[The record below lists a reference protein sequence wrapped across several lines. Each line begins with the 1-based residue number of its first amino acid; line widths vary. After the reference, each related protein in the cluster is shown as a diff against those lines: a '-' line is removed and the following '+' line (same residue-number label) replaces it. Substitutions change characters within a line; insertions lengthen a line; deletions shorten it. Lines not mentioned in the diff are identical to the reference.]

1 MCMAATVVTVGT
13 PGRAAAMAG
22 TAAQVATAAMVAT
35 AGRAVWVVRHRALVS
50 PAMAALVETVA
61 PVAPVARAAQAGTVA
76 MVVSP
81 AMVVSAETVANHANR
96 HARTIVAASCTA
108 ALTCGTLVAA
118 AAPASAAEQ
127 SVTVMSRNIYLG
139 ADVSVALE
147 LIPDLPAAAQF
158 MWEQVAATNFNE
170 RAPLLANEL
179 TSLKPDVV
187 AIQEATQWI
196 CRSSLFGESTVVF
209 DFTEQLLEQTR
220 EQGVP
225 YVIASHDGQRALNP
239 GYAIPAIPRLTQ
251 VTDPKTFQ
259 PLFGSDTASCGFTIG
274 DALLVRAEIADQVTQ
289 VGTGDYEA
297 KYAVVPIILE
307 IARGYAWADIRF
319 GDTTTRFV
327 TTHLESVWDPE
338 TTPIGAA
345 QADELVALMESWQ
358 MPLVVTG
365 DFNMDPRDPRP
376 LDAPNP
382 GGQPDASTGCAPQPS
397 VNLPQ
402 DAIADC
408 NAYWK
413 MIEAGFVDAGPNSLD
428 PENATWGA
436 SALLAGPDLD
446 RLNSGVGDAYGYTD
460 RLDYVFVRNGV
471 NVRNVQFVGEAW
483 PNSDELWECTDP
495 AQRSNAEQAAGILG
509 STLGAALCLPTDHV
523 GIVAS
528 LQLPTGTT
536 ADLPPTAQPSATP
549 LGWIVAISVLA
560 FVALLVAVMIVRRRR
575 R

>member
-1 MCMAATVVTVGT
+1 ML
-13 PGRAAAMAG
+13 
-22 TAAQVATAAMVAT
+22 
-35 AGRAVWVVRHRALVS
+35 ALRV
-50 PAMAALVETVA
+50 
-61 PVAPVARAAQAGTVA
+61 
-76 MVVSP
+76 
-81 AMVVSAETVANHANR
+81 MVVSAETVANRATR
-96 HARTIVAASCTA
+96 HARSILAATCTA
-108 ALTCGTLVAA
+108 ALTGGTLVAA
-118 AAPASAAEQ
+118 AATASAAEQ

-147 LIPDLPAAAQF
+147 LIPDMPAAAQF

-170 RAPLLANEL
+170 RAPILANEL

-209 DFTEQLLEQTR
+209 DFTEQLLGQTR

-225 YVIASHDGQRALNP
+225 YVIASHDGERALNP

-274 DALLVRAEIADQVTQ
+274 DALLVRADIADQVTQ
-289 VGTGDYEA
+289 VGIGDYEA

-358 MPLVVTG
+358 MPLVVAG

-382 GGQPDASTGCAPQPS
+382 GGQPDASTGCAPQPNA
-397 VNLPQ
+397 NLPQ

-413 MIEAGFVDAGPNSLD
+413 MLEAGFVDAGPDSLD

-471 NVRNVQFVGEAW
+471 DVRNVQFVGETW
-483 PNSDELWECTDP
+483 PNADQLWECTDP
-495 AQRSNAEQAAGILG
+495 AQRSNAEQAARILG

-523 GIVAS
+523 GILAS
-528 LQLPTGTT
+528 LQLPMGTT
-536 ADLPPTAQPSATP
+536 ADLPETPQPSAPP
-549 LGWIVAISVLA
+549 LGWIVAISALALILVLA
-560 FVALLVAVMIVRRRR
+560 AVVLIRRRR
-575 R
+575 L